1 MAYTEL
7 DCDDASITLRELERG
22 SMVRLPDGSYAQ
34 QVVIVT
40 IGGGGG
46 GDFNGDFSNDFNI

>member
-7 DCDDASITLRELERG
+7 DCDDTSIPLRDLERG
-22 SMVRLPDGSYAQ
+22 SMVRLSDGSYAQ

-40 IGGGGG
+40 IGGGS
-46 GDFNGDFSNDFNI
+46 GDFNGDFSSDFNI

>member
-7 DCDDASITLRELERG
+7 DCDDTSISLRDLERG
-22 SMVRLPDGSYAQ
+22 SMVRLSDGSYAQ

-40 IGGGGG
+40 IGGGS
-46 GDFNGDFSNDFNI
+46 GDFNGDFSSDFNI